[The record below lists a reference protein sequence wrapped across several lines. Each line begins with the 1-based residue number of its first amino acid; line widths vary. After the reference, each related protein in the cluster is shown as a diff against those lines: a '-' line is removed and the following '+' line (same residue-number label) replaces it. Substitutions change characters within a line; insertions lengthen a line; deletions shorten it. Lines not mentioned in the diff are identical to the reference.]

1 MTTQQGDR
9 HRLFC
14 AADDAQ
20 YEAMR
25 NPNPETEAAA
35 TETREAYMAFLAQ
48 QPKHRPIRYKDF
60 RNRGQQQ

>member
-20 YEAMR
+20 REAWR

-35 TETREAYMAFLAQ
+35 VATREEYVTFLAK
-48 QPKHRPIRYKDF
+48 QPSHGLIRSQSQKQ
-60 RNRGQQQ
+60 RGRS